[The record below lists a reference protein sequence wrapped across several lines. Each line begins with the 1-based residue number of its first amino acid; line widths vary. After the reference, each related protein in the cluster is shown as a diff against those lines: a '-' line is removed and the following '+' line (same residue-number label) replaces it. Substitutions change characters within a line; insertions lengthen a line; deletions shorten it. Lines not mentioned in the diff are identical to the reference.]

1 MSDSADQLL
10 HAWKGLLHASIDAT
24 FAWCAALKAPMWK
37 RWLLDPADAYAGKC
51 TKVYVGLGK
60 VQVHVPRMQIQVM
73 PDLSISRLV
82 PGEGPLRQPASA
94 APPTLVK
101 KSDSIYEV
109 DITNLPIG
117 TYVGELR
124 VGGRRPAAFVV
135 FVDDLHPTS

>member
-10 HAWKGLLHASIDAT
+10 QAWKGLLHASIDAT
-24 FAWCAALKAPMWK
+24 FAWCAALKAPMW
-37 RWLLDPADAYAGKC
+37 RRLLDPADAYAGRC
-51 TKVYVGLGK
+51 TKAYVGLGK
-60 VQVHVPRMQIQVM
+60 VQVHVPRMQIAVM
-73 PDLSISRLV
+73 PELSISRLV

-101 KSDSIYEV
+101 KSDSSYEV

-124 VGGRRPAAFVV
+124 VGTARLAAFVV
-135 FVDDLHPTS
+135 FVDDLHPTP